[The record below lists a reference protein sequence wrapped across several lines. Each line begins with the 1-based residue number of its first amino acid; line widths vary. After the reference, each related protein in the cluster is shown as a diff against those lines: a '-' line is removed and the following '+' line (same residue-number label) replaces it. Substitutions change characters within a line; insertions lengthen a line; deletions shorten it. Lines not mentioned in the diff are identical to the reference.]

1 MKIKGFSGYMYVC
14 ILPIY
19 ISVTIPKTYGMSN
32 WHALLGP
39 CSTKMPFSLLKN
51 TSCKY
56 SMFPLTLISVH
67 LVCRSLYL
75 VSLTVS
81 ALICPPEPVLEKETM
96 VISVQSHGYK
106 HVVLDH
112 KMGHVARKPVF

>member
-1 MKIKGFSGYMYVC
+1 MKIKGLSGYMYVC

-32 WHALLGP
+32 WYALLGP
-39 CSTKMPFSLLKN
+39 CSTKMPVSLLKD

-67 LVCRSLYL
+67 LVFRSLYL
-75 VSLTVS
+75 VSLTFPD
-81 ALICPPEPVLEKETM
+81 LICPPEPVLEK
-96 VISVQSHGYK
+96 K
-106 HVVLDH
+106 LL
-112 KMGHVARKPVF
+112 